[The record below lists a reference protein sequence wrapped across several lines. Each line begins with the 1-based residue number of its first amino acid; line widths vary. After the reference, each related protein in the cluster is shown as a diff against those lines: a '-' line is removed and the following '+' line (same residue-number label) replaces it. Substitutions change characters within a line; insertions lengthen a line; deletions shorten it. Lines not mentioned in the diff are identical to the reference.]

1 MSVVRRRSLVLAGL
15 ERADYDALRSLA
27 VFEPKAGLCA
37 DTTLRTGRE
46 G

>member
-15 ERADYDALRSLA
+15 ERADYDALRSSA
-27 VFEPKAGLCA
+27 VFQTSRRLCA
-37 DTTLRTGRE
+37 DITLRTGRE